1 MAQRELLID
10 AYNVM
15 FAHGR
20 LGPLLRRDREQA
32 REQFLVL
39 VAQRVPADGTA
50 CYVVFDATRDPVEPT
65 AQAGSRRGGHPGLHV
80 VFARE
85 TADVWIQKRI
95 REHPDPTSIAVV
107 TADREI
113 LETARAY
120 RAGSIRVS
128 EFLQLPRPLRK
139 RRRQDRATEK
149 PEHESERQIEQWR
162 RLFEDRRKD
171 E

>member
-1 MAQRELLID
+1 
-10 AYNVM
+10 
-15 FAHGR
+15 
-20 LGPLLRRDREQA
+20 
-32 REQFLVL
+32 
-39 VAQRVPADGTA
+39 
-50 CYVVFDATRDPVEPT
+50 
-65 AQAGSRRGGHPGLHV
+65 V

-95 REHPDPTSIAVV
+95 REHPDPTSITVV

-128 EFLQLPRPLRK
+128 EFLQLPRPSRK
-139 RRRQDRATEK
+139 RRRQERTAEK
-149 PEHESERQIEQWR
+149 PDHQSERQIEEWR
-162 RLFEDRRKD
+162 RLFEEPRED